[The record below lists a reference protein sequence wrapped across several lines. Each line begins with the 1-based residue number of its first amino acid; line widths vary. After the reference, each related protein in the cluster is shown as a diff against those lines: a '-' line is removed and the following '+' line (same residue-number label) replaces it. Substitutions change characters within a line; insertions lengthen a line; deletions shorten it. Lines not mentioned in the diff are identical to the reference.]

1 MYLLEVIRSEEM
13 EGNGYG
19 LLKSACGE
27 TKNIKHFEHGLGT
40 NEYSMEIT
48 NAREMIVKY
57 VGLNN

>member
-1 MYLLEVIRSEEM
+1 M